1 MSRDEKLRANQR
13 RLAERRRANEI
24 AKAKARKKKTP
35 ETKTESKPK
44 TRTNTSVAFD
54 KKNDFGSLLKTPKK
68 TPTSSTSTSSSSS
81 SSGGTSKP
89 KSGSGGGSS
98 SGGSS
103 SSSSSASNK
112 AVKGGYTISGGQ
124 RKAGTRG
131 STNPRPMPSN
141 PAVGYSKPVR
151 KNFKTQ
157 AAFLKALEVYMRRK
171 NRGADAAR
179 STGKGKA
186 KTATD
191 GRQYGG

>member
-13 RLAERRRANEI
+13 TLAARRRAKRM
-24 AKAKARKKKTP
+24 ADAKKKKESAP
-35 ETKTESKPK
+35 KTESKPK

-54 KKNDFGSLLKTPKK
+54 KKNDFGALLKDKKPKTK
-68 TPTSSTSTSSSSS
+68 TTSTPTTSSSSS

-89 KSGSGGGSS
+89 KSSSGGGSG
-98 SGGSS
+98 SGSPSPRGNGTTGRSLP
-103 SSSSSASNK
+103 SNPQLK
-112 AVKGGYTISGGQ
+112 SQRGKGGTYGRS
-124 RKAGTRG
+124 
-131 STNPRPMPSN
+131 MPSN

-171 NRGADAAR
+171 NRGTDAAN
-179 STGKGKA
+179 SVKK
-186 KTATD
+186 KTTKVMD

>member
-54 KKNDFGSLLKTPKK
+54 KKNDFGSLLKTPKTE
-68 TPTSSTSTSSSSS
+68 TPQRPPQRPPQGSQDGPKDPPKQPRTPKPETHSAHDRTVPYRSRRAGLTQSNED
-81 SSGGTSKP
+81 GTY
-89 KSGSGGGSS
+89 G
-98 SGGSS
+98 
-103 SSSSSASNK
+103 
-112 AVKGGYTISGGQ
+112 KGQ
-124 RKAGTRG
+124 
-131 STNPRPMPSN
+131 PSN
-141 PAVGYSKPVR
+141 PDVGYSKPVR
-151 KNFKTQ
+151 RNFKTQ

-171 NRGADAAR
+171 KRGEQAAR
-179 STGKGKA
+179 STGKNKA
-186 KTATD
+186 KQATD